1 MQESRLD
8 SLKDKVDSL
17 GADTIMG
24 AMKNVGEDYRDK
36 VEKLQEAVA
45 KVKEDVEAETST
57 SDNKKEFNEEAIK
70 KAALAGYF
78 RRTRP
83 VVRDNKKIGRNDPCP
98 CGATDI
104 NGKPKKYKNCCM
116 NSGKYET
123 THYA

>member
-57 SDNKKEFNEEAIK
+57 SDRKEFDEEAIK

-98 CGATDI
+98 CGS
-104 NGKPKKYKNCCM
+104 GEKYKNCCM
-116 NSGKYET
+116 DSGKYET